1 MSEPTTAEL
10 VEKLRELPEW
20 GEIHDGDPIVQILN
34 RAECALLAAWEYVVR
49 LELRVARLQAH
60 AGDSVV
66 LPDEWHHARAALVAL
81 LED

>member
-20 GEIHDGDPIVQILN
+20 GEIHDDDPIVQILN
-34 RAECALLAAWEYVVR
+34 RAECALLASMEWVEEFEDI
-49 LELRVARLQAH
+49 LEQHGIMLTAETPAERK
-60 AGDSVV
+60 
-66 LPDEWHHARAALVAL
+66 ARAALVAL